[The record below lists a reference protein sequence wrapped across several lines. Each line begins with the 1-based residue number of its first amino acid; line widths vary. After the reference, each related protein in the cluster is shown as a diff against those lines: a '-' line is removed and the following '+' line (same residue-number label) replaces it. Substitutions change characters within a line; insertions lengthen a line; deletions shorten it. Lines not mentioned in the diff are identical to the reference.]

1 MNVNL
6 PQEFSERLR
15 EERKRLEMNQTEFAK
30 AAGVHLNTQ
39 SRYEKGERAP
49 DTAYLGAIAKVGVD
63 MAFLLTGERGQDIQ
77 GELKFQ
83 RDSVQAIQ
91 HLLSEIQG
99 FLGFWKPP
107 LSYEFEQ
114 ALQDVYEARKV
125 VWTNPEVVE
134 RADRKLREMLLKS
147 AEVLP
152 TVTQLEYI
160 LQGLDI
166 IEARVGTELSPYV
179 KAASLR
185 KIYQEEKHSGR
196 RLELDEMEQIVR
208 SHAHL

>member
-77 GELKFQ
+77 GELKSQ

-91 HLLSEIQG
+91 HLLNEIQG

-114 ALQDVYEARKV
+114 ALQDAYEARKV

-196 RLELDEMEQIVR
+196 RLGLDEMEQIVR